1 VPNKRRFSS
10 FPLPLLF
17 PLGVNHVVITGDLTN
32 LALESEFRRAAE
44 IVDSFSS
51 RLDFSVVPGN
61 HDIYIKRSLSD
72 NFFQKVPSGPPSPSF
87 YFSRPPISLTWRVS
101 LTRDLPLQNFSTL
114 ESMPNQTSHWPHRD
128 TPSHNWHPFPSSRGF
143 RSGR

>member
-1 VPNKRRFSS
+1 
-10 FPLPLLF
+10 
-17 PLGVNHVVITGDLTN
+17 VVITGDLTN

-72 NFFQKVPSGPPSPSF
+72 NFFQKVPSGL
-87 YFSRPPISLTWRVS
+87 R
-101 LTRDLPLQNFSTL
+101 LPLF
-114 ESMPNQTSHWPHRD
+114 TSPAR
-128 TPSHNWHPFPSSRGF
+128 PFL
-143 RSGR
+143 